1 MNKTILVGLAI
12 LTIST
17 SAASACTNR
26 TQERHALKPHESAAM
41 KPTASARAMNANAA
55 MTASPAATPG
65 APQAM
70 PGASSKDHEM
80 RMKKLRDS
88 GYEPKND
95 LTKDGTMGHQ

>member
-17 SAASACTNR
+17 SAASAWTNR
-26 TQERHALKPHESAAM
+26 TQERHALKPHASAAM

-55 MTASPAATPG
+55 MTAPPAATPG

-70 PGASSKDHEM
+70 PGASQAICPGNHQGA
-80 RMKKLRDS
+80 RDFT
-88 GYEPKND
+88 EA
-95 LTKDGTMGHQ
+95 LHRHARLI